1 MADIV
6 RGGTDNEIILKHDD
20 LMRNYLQI
28 QINEKLNQIHQLN
41 VNLDRINSVDINK
54 IVLAQK
60 RLQKEIE
67 EIQMHL
73 KTIVPQDAEVIN
85 TQSEEKQNG

>member
-6 RGGTDNEIILKHDD
+6 RGGSDNEIILKHDD

-67 EIQMHL
+67 EIQVHL